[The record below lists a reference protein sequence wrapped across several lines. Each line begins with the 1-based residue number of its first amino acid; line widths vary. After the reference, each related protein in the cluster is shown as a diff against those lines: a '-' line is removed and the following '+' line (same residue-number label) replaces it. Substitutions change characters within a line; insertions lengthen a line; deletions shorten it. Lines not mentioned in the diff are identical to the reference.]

1 MKHRTKSIPKFGRET
16 DQRRALMKSLA
27 RSLILH
33 EKILTTETKAKAL
46 RPYVEPLVTRAK
58 EDTVANRR
66 LVASRVGNDA
76 EIVTK
81 LFKTL
86 GPRYKER
93 AGGYT
98 RVVKVAKKAGTG
110 RSEAVIAFV

>member
-1 MKHRTKSIPKFGRET
+1 MKHRQKAIPKFGRET

-27 RSLILH
+27 RYLILH

-66 LVASRVGNDA
+66 LIASRVGNDSDVLA
-76 EIVTK
+76 K

-86 GPRYKER
+86 GPRYKGR

-98 RVVKVAKKAGTG
+98 RVVKVARKASSG

>member
-46 RPYVEPLVTRAK
+46 RPYLEPLVTRAK
-58 EDTVANRR
+58 VDTVANRR

-81 LFKTL
+81 LFKIL

-98 RVVKVAKKAGTG
+98 RVVKIARKAATG
-110 RSEAVIAFV
+110 RTEAVIAFV